1 MGTSHSSYYFGRRK
15 EQERKDLDAFLF
27 SSVFIFPFWQ
37 VVKFEAWIDQSINHH
52 HHHHHHYQRQ
62 RQRQERYVVRL
73 GRGSLSDV
81 GLLECICESEYGI
94 AW

>member
-37 VVKFEAWIDQSINHH
+37 VVKFEAWIDQSIN
-52 HHHHHHYQRQ
+52 QSIIIN
-62 RQRQERYVVRL
+62 VNVNVKK
-73 GRGSLSDV
+73 DM
-81 GLLECICESEYGI
+81 
-94 AW
+94 